1 MCFYFKSIH
10 ISRFTKVRIIFH
22 KKSIESDKKSVS
34 SFPEKINHKM
44 KLRTSLILACAALL
58 LAVSCKNTPSKKTVL
73 TQEETDAIEAQLSQM
88 TLREKVGQLFTVRPE
103 AMCPELEASGQ
114 GMYTYKLQTV
124 TEGMVERSQVYPVG
138 GYTLFAHNIDNPEQL
153 KSFTAALHALPG
165 EPLLSVDEEGGRV
178 ARIANNDHFDVPR
191 YASMAAVGATGDPAN
206 AHESGKAIGTYLKE
220 YGFDIDFA
228 PDADVNTNPENVV
241 IGDRAFSNDP
251 KVAAPMV
258 VSYME
263 GLEEAGVVGCLKHFP
278 GHGDT
283 RGDTHTG
290 YVQSDKNWKQMSA
303 CEMVTFKAGARMIM
317 TAHIAAPEVTGSEL
331 PSTLSPIIL
340 QDKLRKELGY
350 TGIIITDALGMGA
363 ISQHYTSAEAAVKCI
378 EAGADILLMPQS
390 LPEAFEAVVAA
401 VEDGTIPQARID
413 ESVRR
418 ILTLKYSLKK

>member
-1 MCFYFKSIH
+1 
-10 ISRFTKVRIIFH
+10 
-22 KKSIESDKKSVS
+22 
-34 SFPEKINHKM
+34 M
-44 KLRTSLILACAALL
+44 KLNTTLPLFCAAILL
-58 LAVSCKNTPSKKTVL
+58 TITCNNTTPQKTAL
-73 TQEETDAIEAQLSQM
+73 SSEETDAIEAQLSQM

-103 AMCPELEASGQ
+103 AMCPEMEASGQ
-114 GMYTYKLQTV
+114 GMYAYKLQTV
-124 TEGMVERSQVYPVG
+124 TEGMLDRSQLYPVG
-138 GYTLFAHNIDNPEQL
+138 GYTLFAHNIDNPQQV
-153 KSFTAALHALPG
+153 KAFTAALHALPG
-165 EPLLSVDEEGGRV
+165 EPLLSIDEEGGRV
-178 ARIANNDHFDVPR
+178 ARIGNNENFNVPR

-206 AHESGKAIGTYLKE
+206 ARESGKAIGTYLKE

-258 VSYME
+258 VAYLE

-303 CEMVTFKAGARMIM
+303 CEMITFKAGIKAGARMIM
-317 TAHIAAPEVTGSEL
+317 TAHIAAPEVMGSEL
-331 PSTLSPIIL
+331 PSTLSSIVL

-350 TGIIITDALGMGA
+350 EGIIITDALGMGA
-363 ISQHYTSAEAAVKCI
+363 ISQHYTSAEAAVKCLQ
-378 EAGADILLMPQS
+378 AGADILLMPQD
-390 LPEAFEAVVAA
+390 LPEAFEAVMAA

-418 ILTLKYSLKK
+418 ILTLKYTLKK

>member
-1 MCFYFKSIH
+1 M
-10 ISRFTKVRIIFH
+10 T
-22 KKSIESDKKSVS
+22 
-34 SFPEKINHKM
+34 NHKM
-44 KLRTSLILACAALL
+44 RLKTFLPLACAALL
-58 LAVSCKNTPSKKTVL
+58 LAVSCKNTSSKKTVL
-73 TQEETDAIEAQLSQM
+73 TPEETDAIETQLSQM
-88 TLREKVGQLFTVRPE
+88 SLREKVGQLFTVRPE
-103 AMCPELEASGQ
+103 ALCPELEASGV
-114 GMYTYKLQTV
+114 GMYTFKLQAV
-124 TEGMVERSQVYPVG
+124 TEGMVERSRVYPVG
-138 GYTLFAHNIDNPEQL
+138 GYTLFAHNIDNPGQL

-178 ARIANNDHFDVPR
+178 ARIANNDHFDVPH
-191 YASMAAVGATGDPAN
+191 YASMAAIGTTGDPAR
-206 AHESGKAIGTYLKE
+206 ALESGKAIGTYLKE
-220 YGFDIDFA
+220 FGFDIDFA
-228 PDADVNTNPENVV
+228 PDADVNTNPDNVV

-258 VSYME
+258 VSYLK
-263 GLEEAGVVGCLKHFP
+263 GLEDAGVVGCLKHFP

-303 CEMVTFKAGARMIM
+303 CEMVTFKAGIQAGARMIM

-331 PSTLSPIIL
+331 PSTLSPLIL
-340 QDKLRKELGY
+340 QDKLRGELGY

-378 EAGADILLMPQS
+378 QAGADILLMPQN
-390 LPEAFEAVVAA
+390 LPEAFDAVMAA

-418 ILTLKYSLKK
+418 VLTLKYSIKKN

>member
-1 MCFYFKSIH
+1 MFCLKDKDKDYFPQKKLLFLLKKAYL
-10 ISRFTKVRIIFH
+10 RFP
-22 KKSIESDKKSVS
+22 KKT
-34 SFPEKINHKM
+34 NHNM
-44 KLRTSLILACAALL
+44 KLQTSLL
-58 LAVSCKNTPSKKTVL
+58 LACTSLLLAISCKNAPSSKPVL
-73 TQEETDAIEAQLSQM
+73 TPEETDAIEAQLSQM
-88 TLREKVGQLFTVRPE
+88 SLREKVGQLFTVRPE
-103 AMCPELEASGQ
+103 ALCPELEASGM

-124 TEGMVERSQVYPVG
+124 TEGMMERSQLYPVG
-138 GYTLFAHNIDNPEQL
+138 GYTLFAHNIDNPTQL
-153 KSFTAALHALPG
+153 KAFTAALHALPG

-191 YASMAAVGATGDPAN
+191 FASMAAVGATGDPSKAR
-206 AHESGKAIGTYLKE
+206 ESGNAIGTYLKE
-220 YGFDIDFA
+220 FGFDIDFA
-228 PDADVNTNPENVV
+228 PDADVNTNPDNVV

-258 VSYME
+258 VSYLQ

-290 YVQSDKNWKQMSA
+290 YVQSDKNWKQMLA
-303 CEMVTFKAGARMIM
+303 CEMVTFKAGIKAGARMIM

-331 PSTLSPIIL
+331 PSTLSPLIL

-350 TGIIITDALGMGA
+350 DGIIITDALGMGA

-378 EAGADILLMPQS
+378 EAGADILLMPQD
-390 LPEAFEAVVAA
+390 LPEAFEAVMAA
-401 VEDGTIPQARID
+401 VEGGTISQARID

-418 ILTLKYSLKK
+418 ILALKYSLKKN

>member
-1 MCFYFKSIH
+1 
-10 ISRFTKVRIIFH
+10 
-22 KKSIESDKKSVS
+22 
-34 SFPEKINHKM
+34 M
-44 KLRTSLILACAALL
+44 KLRTSLTLACAALL
-58 LAVSCKNTPSKKTVL
+58 LAVSCKNTPKTAIAL
-73 TQEETDAIEAQLSQM
+73 TPEQSSAIEAHLGKM

-114 GMYTYKLQTV
+114 GMYAYKLREV
-124 TEGMVERSQVYPVG
+124 TEGMKERSKQYPVG
-138 GYTLFAHNIDNPEQL
+138 GYTLFAHNIDNPEQI
-153 KSFTAALHALPG
+153 KAFTAALHALPG

-178 ARIANNDHFDVPR
+178 ARIGNNDNFSVTR
-191 YASMAAVGATGDPAN
+191 YESMAAVGATGDASK
-206 AHESGKAIGTYLKE
+206 ARESGNTIGQYLKE

-258 VSYME
+258 VGYLQ

-290 YVQSDKNWKQMSA
+290 YVQSDKNWKQMSE
-303 CEMVTFKAGARMIM
+303 CEMITFKAGIKAGARMIM
-317 TAHIAAPEVTGSEL
+317 TAHIAAPEVTGTEL
-331 PSTLSPIIL
+331 PSTLSSIIL

-350 TGIIITDALGMGA
+350 EGIIITDALGMGA
-363 ISQHYTSAEAAVKCI
+363 ISQHYTSADAAVKCLQ
-378 EAGADILLMPQS
+378 AGVDIMLMPQN
-390 LPEAFEAVVAA
+390 LQEAFDAVMAA
-401 VEDGTIPQARID
+401 VEDGTIPEARID

-418 ILTLKYSLKK
+418 VLALKYTLKK